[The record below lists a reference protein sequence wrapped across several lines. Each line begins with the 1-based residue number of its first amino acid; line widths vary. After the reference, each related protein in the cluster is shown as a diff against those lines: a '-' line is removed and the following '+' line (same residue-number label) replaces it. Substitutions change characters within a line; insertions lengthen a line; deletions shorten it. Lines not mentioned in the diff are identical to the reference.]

1 MQWIHTLHHT
11 FHHQALFLHH
21 LEELLHLCLHAI
33 VVNVR
38 FHHVDL
44 LILIADTDV
53 LLTVMIITRTIIE
66 VADIEM
72 TTTIV
77 TEMIAMNATIEVT
90 IEVTTATT
98 EITIAMVALRLA
110 MAAPLLEADQEDQ
123 FTGE

>member
-1 MQWIHTLHHT
+1 
-11 FHHQALFLHH
+11 
-21 LEELLHLCLHAI
+21 
-33 VVNVR
+33 
-38 FHHVDL
+38 
-44 LILIADTDV
+44 
-53 LLTVMIITRTIIE
+53 MIITRTIIE

-77 TEMIAMNATIEVT
+77 TEMIAMNATIEAT

-123 FTGE
+123 FTGEWVHQRHWHIYPF